1 MLQKRQQVQMERLQ
15 KDNHFERTNELKNL
29 THDHSNNP
37 WCVVYV
43 HFSLFLHVYE
53 QIFLLARACQH
64 VQMLCSCKYQ
74 FILFQNHCHCH
85 NANNDISM
93 RMAHRNF

>member
-43 HFSLFLHVYE
+43 HFSLFLHVHE
-53 QIFLLARACQH
+53 QIFSFNTCMSSCADV
-64 VQMLCSCKYQ
+64 VQLQ
-74 FILFQNHCHCH
+74 
-85 NANNDISM
+85 ISM
-93 RMAHRNF
+93 YSFSKPLSLS